1 MNQDSPFYEDSEL
14 AVYKIPKSTSEKPFI
29 LLGDGWDT
37 IFLDNVGALVRLGSL
52 HSEIIVINP
61 SNNTQN
67 LNLQIL
73 LSSTTASNHISIRQ
87 GNELLLERELTEQQT
102 SILIENIAVSSGKN
116 TLSLDCSEFRVLPP
130 LSNIEPE
137 RQRSIVVDSISF
149 V

>member
-1 MNQDSPFYEDSEL
+1 
-14 AVYKIPKSTSEKPFI
+14 
-29 LLGDGWDT
+29 
-37 IFLDNVGALVRLGSL
+37 LGSL